1 MVVVVPQEVMDDD
14 SDEVVKKTGKV
25 KADDYIGA
33 GDLRFDNAPV
43 RCHGAATC
51 RRGSVQTPDKELR
64 RPGRSGSWISGSRSR
79 MRRTRR
85 RARSTS
91 FVDGSLRGLPPQ
103 GAWRRELR
111 GAALRRQRSDGCIVY
126 HK

>member
-1 MVVVVPQEVMDDD
+1 MDDD

-33 GDLRFDNAPV
+33 GDLHFDNAPV
-43 RCHGAATC
+43 RCHGATC
-51 RRGSVQTPDKELR
+51 RRGSVQTSDKELR

-79 MRRTRR
+79 TRRTRR

-91 FVDGSLRGLPPQ
+91 FVDGSLQGLPPQ
-103 GAWRRELR
+103 GGWRCELR
-111 GAALRRQRSDGCIVY
+111 DVMLIFFNKPWR
-126 HK
+126 

>member
-1 MVVVVPQEVMDDD
+1 MDDD

-33 GDLRFDNAPV
+33 GDLHFDNAPV
-43 RCHGAATC
+43 RCRGAVYVPQ
-51 RRGSVQTPDKELR
+51 RLSKQSDKELR

-79 MRRTRR
+79 TRRTRR

-91 FVDGSLRGLPPQ
+91 FVDGSLQGLPPQ
-103 GAWRRELR
+103 GGWRCELR
-111 GAALRRQRSDGCIVY
+111 DVMLIFFNKPWR
-126 HK
+126 